1 MAQKNVWI
9 TWLAS
14 AACNVS
20 IDAVGQPLANNGLK
34 VSGSDWVN
42 DLEKMAWKELAN
54 VLLDPAQTD
63 IWLIACDQASLNDAD
78 NRYALSLVCAL
89 LKENRP
95 TGFAICLVG
104 LDFKPVL
111 QQLPTLLRDAKLMD
125 FSDNAW
131 AASVAASAF
140 LPQRFEAAD
149 YRFSVRADPTFGQW
163 FEVGATSG
171 DWAGVMFG
179 VTDDAKIS
187 YHAVGPKGVLP
198 EKTVLE
204 YQIQDM
210 KAKIADTDFT
220 VWSVQNTVNN
230 ESSYFIR
237 VDGNPSQII
246 FGGHPGAEDA
256 EVSVI
261 TLI

>member
-14 AACNVS
+14 ESCNVA

-42 DLEKMAWKELAN
+42 DLEKMAWKELGSF
-54 VLLDPAQTD
+54 LLDPAQVD
-63 IWLIACDQASLNDAD
+63 IWLIACDQSSLNEAD
-78 NRYALSLVCAL
+78 NRYALSLLCAM
-89 LKENRP
+89 LKENRS
-95 TGFAICLVG
+95 TGFSICLVG
-104 LDFKPVL
+104 LDFNPDIEG
-111 QQLPTLLRDAKLMD
+111 LPTLMRDAKLLD
-125 FSDNAW
+125 FTDSAW
-131 AASVAASAF
+131 AAGVAATAF
-140 LPQRFEAAD
+140 LPQKFAKAD

-163 FEVGATSG
+163 FEVGTNND

-179 VTDDAKIS
+179 VTDDAKIT
-187 YHAVGPKGVLP
+187 YHAVGDKGVLP
-198 EKTVLE
+198 EKTILE

-210 KAKIADTDFT
+210 KAKIAETDFT
-220 VWSVQNTVNN
+220 IWSVQNTLNN
-230 ESSYFIR
+230 DTSYFVR
-237 VDGNPSQII
+237 VDGHPAQVI

-261 TLI
+261 TLK